1 MNSRERF
8 LAALRG
14 EPTDRAPVAHVAAL
28 TTVELQ
34 RSTGCAMPAVHHDSE
49 ALVRLCWANHAV
61 LGLDAVTFNITYFG
75 EPAALGS
82 KMDWGS
88 IDTYPTYGP
97 PIWREPEDAVIPD
110 DLLNREPI
118 RTYLAATRLA
128 QQRYGDRIAVIAK
141 IMGPLSMVQA
151 LHGVDATMM
160 DMIERPDRVRAML
173 DIAVEILAR
182 CAAAEVE
189 AGADAIAIGEGG
201 AGGNM
206 LSPAMHRAFL
216 SDVHQR
222 LVAQIPAPAIMHICG
237 DITGGNAARIDAL
250 IDSGIACFNFDWAI
264 DPATMKEK
272 VGGAFTL
279 MGNINTTDLLLGTPE
294 EIRGQVRRCLDA
306 DIEIISP
313 GCAISPRC
321 PNTNLKAMVAK
332 DTSSATPFTSDK
344 SRRASTHSLDE

>member
-1 MNSRERF
+1 MNPRERF
-8 LAALRG
+8 LTALRG
-14 EPTDRAPVAHVAAL
+14 EPTDRAPVAHVTAL

-34 RSTGCAMPAVHHDSE
+34 RITGCFMPAVHRDPE
-49 ALVRLCWANHAV
+49 ALARLCWANHEI

-82 KMDWGS
+82 AMDWGS
-88 IDTYPTYGP
+88 IDTYPNYGP
-97 PIWREPEDAVIPD
+97 PIWHEPEDAVIPV
-110 DLLNREPI
+110 DLLDREPI
-118 RTYLAATRLA
+118 CTYLAATRLA
-128 QQRYGDRIAVIAK
+128 QQRYGDRVAVLAK

-160 DMIERPDRVRAML
+160 DLVGNPERVRALL
-173 DIAVEILAR
+173 DVAVEVLAR
-182 CAAAEVE
+182 CAVAEVE

-206 LSPAMHRAFL
+206 LSPRMHREFL
-216 SDVHQR
+216 HDMHRR

-237 DITGGNAARIDAL
+237 DITPRIDAL
-250 IDSGIACFNFDWAI
+250 IDSGIACFNLDWAV
-264 DPATMKEK
+264 DPALMKEK

-294 EIRGQVRRCLDA
+294 EIERQVIHCLKSGID
-306 DIEIISP
+306 IISP

-321 PNTNLKAMVAK
+321 PNANLQAMVATDASA
-332 DTSSATPFTSDK
+332 DTSVATTFSP
-344 SRRASTHSLDE
+344 

>member
-14 EPTDRAPVAHVAAL
+14 EPTDRTPVAHVAAL

-34 RSTGCAMPAVHHDSE
+34 QSTGCTMPAVHHDPE
-49 ALVRLCWANHAV
+49 ALVRLCWANHEV

-97 PIWREPEDAVIPD
+97 PIWREAGDATIPD
-110 DLLNREPI
+110 DLLYREPI

-128 QQRYGDRIAVIAK
+128 QQRYGDQVAILAK

-160 DMIERPDRVRAML
+160 DMIERPDRVHAML
-173 DIAVEILAR
+173 DVAVEILAR

-189 AGADAIAIGEGG
+189 AGADAVAIGEGG

-216 SDVHQR
+216 SDAHQR
-222 LVAQIPAPAIMHICG
+222 LVAQIPAPTIMHICG
-237 DITGGNAARIDAL
+237 NMTPRVDAL
-250 IDSGIACFNFDWAI
+250 IDSGITCFNFDWAV

-272 VGGAFTL
+272 AGGAFTL
-279 MGNINTTDLLLGTPE
+279 MGNINTTDLLLGTPH
-294 EIRGQVRRCLDA
+294 EIRQQVLGCVDA
-306 DIEIISP
+306 GIDIISP

-321 PNTNLKAMVAK
+321 PNINLQTMVMVAK
-332 DTSSATPFTSDK
+332 ETSIATSFSADSP
-344 SRRASTHSLDE
+344 AQAPTHSLEE